1 VIVRSLTLA
10 ALLLAVGAA
19 HAADRTVATPAAA
32 ASAAS
37 PIPLS
42 TSHGASHGSPRVTP
56 LATQAEAKTV
66 TVSGGADE
74 SVPGWSIVT
83 VPPAGWTNDC
93 CQYARAIGV
102 NLVLYKGDWTG
113 NPDRVMVLN
122 VWPRK
127 LPSLKA
133 ERGADQAHYLT
144 KDPKAVVSSFPV
156 TGSAMICDGVL
167 YQGTDHVDDAVLF
180 CDPGKATGIR
190 LSWSMTV
197 AAKDPQRTAA
207 LALLRQVVQQST
219 YTKYRRGDSS
229 TSRTSSP

>member
-1 VIVRSLTLA
+1 MRAPLIALA
-10 ALLLAVGAA
+10 LMLVATTGHAV
-19 HAADRTVATPAAA
+19 DRTAVAPAAA

-42 TSHGASHGSPRVTP
+42 TSHGASHVSPRAATA
-56 LATQAEAKTV
+56 ATQGEAKTV

-83 VPPAGWTNDC
+83 VPPAGWTSDC

-102 NLVLYKGDWTG
+102 NLVIYQGDWTG

-133 ERGADQAHYLT
+133 ERAADQASYVK
-144 KDPKAVVSSFPV
+144 KDPQAVVSAFPV
-156 TGSAMICDGVL
+156 NGTAMTCDGVL
-167 YQGTDHVDDAVLF
+167 YQGSDHMDDAVVF

-197 AAKDPQRTAA
+197 AAKDPQRASV

-219 YTKYRRGDSS
+219 YAKYQRGDRS
-229 TSRTSSP
+229 TSRTSAP

>member
-1 VIVRSLTLA
+1 MRKTLLLL
-10 ALLLAVGAA
+10 ALLLVATTGHAV
-19 HAADRTVATPAAA
+19 DRTAVDPAAA

-42 TSHGASHGSPRVTP
+42 TSHGAAHISSRVTP
-56 LATQAEAKTV
+56 VTAQGDAKVV

-83 VPPAGWTNDC
+83 VPPAGWTSDC

-102 NLVLYKGDWTG
+102 NQVFYQGDWTG

-133 ERGADQAHYLT
+133 ERQADQTQYLK
-144 KDPKAVVSSFPV
+144 KDPKATVSPFPLSG
-156 TGSAMICDGVL
+156 TAMTCDGVL
-167 YQGTDHVDDAVLF
+167 YQGTDHVDDVVVF
-180 CDPGKATGIR
+180 CDPGKAAGIR

-197 AAKDPQRTAA
+197 AANDPQRASV
-207 LALLRQVVQQST
+207 LALFRQVVQKSR
-219 YTKYRRGDSS
+219 YTKYRRGDKA
-229 TSRTSSP
+229 TSRTSPP